1 MTRSGANGYV
11 SPISC
16 PLPARQ
22 RSTGFSSATA
32 LLALPMAAGPG
43 VALAAPGPTP
53 GPEPGPPQT
62 IAPPSTPQQA
72 SPGQLARPGQPIAS
86 GAPVL
91 SDDNEL
97 ILEIRTQ
104 HREMTDTI
112 TAHGLRGGLY
122 LPMGDLARFLDLP
135 ISISDDGHYA
145 NGWYLSPGRTISIN
159 LRAGTIVQGG
169 KEAPLPKGDF
179 VAHDGELWIRA
190 DRLQDILPIRIVTDL
205 RAQTVVVKTLEAFPF
220 EQRLARDAA
229 RERLT
234 SLGGRAPAQTY
245 PRQPTPYHVIDTPIA
260 EVELR
265 AAGAQGIAAHLETDL
280 RASGDVLFMTGRLF
294 ASLSSTSGLVAARM
308 ELGRRDPEAH
318 LLGPLRA
325 TEFELGD
332 VATESMPVGLRG
344 VAGRGLML
352 TNEPLE
358 HASVFETMDF
368 RGPLPSGFEVELYRN
383 DTLVGSTGT
392 AVNGDYEFLHIPVDF
407 GLNVFRLVFYGPQ
420 GQRREEV
427 RRISVGDGRL
437 AKGAFTYNV
446 FAVQKDKAVINAT
459 EPGFQHTLD
468 YGDWR
473 EGFAVQYGLTSAI
486 TVVGSGALYQTTGTS
501 GTTARWLT
509 SAGLRTGIAGWAA
522 KLDAS
527 VGTGGA
533 TAIEAG
539 VAGKVFDTSVVAIHA
554 EYGHGYIDE
563 VRSPSDLPLTS
574 MTEFDL
580 SKTLHFGPKT
590 VPLAFSWQHLTFA
603 NGQVTDTAAF
613 RQTVTF
619 GRVMAANVINYI
631 DTATPGAPTTHTTNG
646 VFDLSTF
653 AGSHTQYRA
662 EASYTV
668 GPHPVLV
675 SLGGEVAHDI
685 DARTTVRASLNQTFT
700 TRQTTAGLSGTRKFG
715 PFALSFD
722 STYTPQSRAYAF
734 TMRLGFSFGRN
745 PLNGRMFVARPGL
758 SSSGAVAV
766 RAFSDTNGNGL
777 YDPGEP
783 VIGNVSYFTGSQHV
797 TAGAEGN
804 AVLTGTGDGT
814 RAAVRIDTASLPD
827 IAMAP
832 TRAGVEVIARPGRIP
847 VVDFAI
853 QQLSDIEGTAVY
865 ADGSHKRGV
874 AGLNLQLI
882 DTHGRRVAHARSE
895 GDGFVLIEQVRPGD
909 YRLEIVPDQA
919 RNLKIRLLSDDAVHV
934 GTKGKVIRLKIVVAS
949 Q

>member
-1 MTRSGANGYV
+1 V
-11 SPISC
+11 
-16 PLPARQ
+16 
-22 RSTGFSSATA
+22 
-32 LLALPMAAGPG
+32 LLALPMAASPG
-43 VALAAPGPTP
+43 AALARPGPAP
-53 GPEPGPPQT
+53 DPAPEPGPPQT
-62 IAPPSTPQQA
+62 IAPPSTPA
-72 SPGQLARPGQPIAS
+72 EAIPGQIARPGQPQAS
-86 GAPVL
+86 SAPVL
-91 SDDNEL
+91 SEDNEL

-112 TAHGLRGGLY
+112 TAHGLRGGIY
-122 LPMGDLARFLDLP
+122 LPMGDVARFLDLP

-145 NGWYLSPGRTISIN
+145 NGWYLSPARTISIN
-159 LRAGTIVQGG
+159 LRAGTIIQGG

-179 VAHDGELWIRA
+179 VAYEGELWIRA

-205 RAQTVVVKTLEAFPF
+205 RTQTVVVKTLEAFPF
-220 EQRLARDAA
+220 EQRMARDAA
-229 RERLT
+229 RERLS
-234 SLGGRAPAQTY
+234 SLGSRAPAQTY
-245 PRQPTPYHVIDTPIA
+245 PRQATPYHVIDTPIA
-260 EVELR
+260 EVEAR
-265 AAGAQGIAAHLETDL
+265 VTGAQGIAPHLETDL
-280 RASGDVLFMTGRLF
+280 RAAGDLLFMTGRFF
-294 ASLSSTSGLVAARM
+294 ASLSSSSGLIAARV

-437 AKGAFTYNV
+437 ARGAFTYNV

-459 EPGFQHTLD
+459 GPGFQPTLD

-473 EGFAVQYGLTSAI
+473 EGFAVQYGLTGGV
-486 TVVGSGALYQTTGTS
+486 TMVGSGALYQTTGAT
-501 GTTARWLT
+501 GTATRWLT

-527 VGTGGA
+527 IGTGGA
-533 TAIEAG
+533 TAVEAG
-539 VAGKVFDTSVVAIHA
+539 LAGKVFDTSVVAIHA
-554 EYGHGYIDE
+554 EYGHGYVDE

-580 SKTLHFGPKT
+580 SKTLHFGQRT
-590 VPLAFSWQHLTFA
+590 VPLAFAWLHLAFA
-603 NGQVTDTAAF
+603 NGQVSDTAAF

-619 GRVMAANVINYI
+619 GRVMAANVINYT
-631 DTATPGAPTTHTTNG
+631 DTATPGAATTHITNG
-646 VFDLSTF
+646 TFDLSTF
-653 AGSHTQYRA
+653 ASSHTQYRA
-662 EASYTV
+662 QASYTI

-685 DARTTVRASLNQTFT
+685 DARTTVRASLDQTFNT
-700 TRQTTAGLSGTRKFG
+700 HQTTAGLSGTRKFG
-715 PFALSFD
+715 PYALSFD
-722 STYTPQSRAYAF
+722 ATYTPQSRAYAF

-745 PLNGRMFVARPGL
+745 PLSGRMFVARPGL

-766 RAFSDTNGNGL
+766 RAFSDTNGNGQ

-783 VIGNVSYFTGSQHV
+783 IVGNVSYFTGSQHV
-797 TAGAEGN
+797 TSGADGN

-814 RAAVRIDTASLPD
+814 RTAVRIDTASLPD

-832 TRAGVEVIARPGRIP
+832 ARAGIEVIARPGRIP

-874 AGLNLQLI
+874 AGLNLQLV
-882 DTHGRRVAHARSE
+882 DAKGHRVAHARSE
-895 GDGFVLIEQVRPGD
+895 SDGFVLIEQVRPGD
-909 YRLEIVPDQA
+909 YRLEIAPDQA
-919 RNLKIRLLSDDAVHV
+919 RNLKIRLLSEQPVHV